1 VCLCVYKHTHNVYIN
16 SLPHSVSHSRAH
28 THIYTNT
35 FSVSLSF
42 ISQSLTHTL
51 CVCLS
56 VSVSLSRSLSLSNRC
71 NNIKL
76 WVSTADTDRSLS
88 AGFVV
93 RYAMS
98 PGSPQLFPVY
108 KVHVWFLTSG
118 SETLMSVSVCTRH
131 IRQSGRVLPLVF
143 SVSGMASL
151 TAPPVGPE
159 RELAISMLAC
169 WMFTLSA
176 ITKVDNMFLKIMKYV
191 SGNEGELKRKRLLM
205 W

>member
-1 VCLCVYKHTHNVYIN
+1 VCVCVCVCVYIN
-16 SLPHSVSHSRAH
+16 SLPHSLFLTRAH
-28 THIYTNT
+28 THLHKHILCLSLFYQ
-35 FSVSLSF
+35 SLSQF
-42 ISQSLTHTL
+42 
-51 CVCLS
+51 
-56 VSVSLSRSLSLSNRC
+56 NRC
-71 NNIKL
+71 NN
-76 WVSTADTDRSLS
+76 VSTADTDRSLS

-98 PGSPQLFPVY
+98 PDSPVY
-108 KVHVWFLTSG
+108 KVHVWLLTSG

-191 SGNEGELKRKRLLM
+191 SGNEGELKSKWLLM
-205 W
+205 WYIVFTNLKVN